1 MFWIFFLFLM
11 TVIVENIGLH
21 PVLNLKCSI
30 TCSDFGKFFLRFNRH
45 LVTMMSY
52 TLFLRL
58 FISLVNFR
66 TASSMK
72 NEAVSIL
79 TTKVSS
85 TLAIPFPKIV
95 PS

>member
-1 MFWIFFLFLM
+1 MFWILFLFPM
-11 TVIVENIGLH
+11 TVIVANVGLH

-30 TCSDFGKFFLRFNRH
+30 TCSDFGKFFLPFTRH
-45 LVTMMSY
+45 LVAMMSN

-58 FISLVNFR
+58 FILLVNFR
-66 TASSMK
+66 AMSIMK
-72 NEAVSIL
+72 NEAFSIL